1 MFNRNHTYNILFLV
15 EATNVDAVSRLN
27 LENVNSDRLLIHNAE
42 TGPICK
48 KRKAHSSKIRRT
60 SSASS
65 RGEVVPGIKEK
76 YPVSNEE
83 VLQFISK
90 KKTIAYLQK
99 IFNEE
104 VKSER
109 HNIVKNMFM
118 SGNID
123 FSMRSKIY
131 QLDKADFLEDDHKI
145 DKQLFQAMSE
155 LLDTMNLSRL
165 RGMIEDPDKSLIY
178 LKTFNKEQYIWLVLI
193 PETIVRYLEV
203 KNRWSKCVAE
213 KFYLDGESRV
223 TDSELKDFDRELE
236 EDAARLQRKSLEDA
250 YASSEEEEGF
260 DRYEERHMELP
271 DVSLTNYNL

>member
-1 MFNRNHTYNILFLV
+1 MFNRNHNHIILFLV

-65 RGEVVPGIKEK
+65 RGEVVPGIKDK

-109 HNIVKNMFM
+109 HNIVRNMFM
-118 SGNID
+118 SGNLD

-131 QLDKADFLEDDHKI
+131 QLDRADFLEDDHKI
-145 DKQLFQAMSE
+145 DKQLFQIMSQ
-155 LLDTMNLSRL
+155 LLDTMNLSRIPEMM
-165 RGMIEDPDKSLIY
+165 GHPKDSLDY
-178 LKTFNKEQYIWLVLI
+178 QRTFNKGQYIWFVLI
-193 PETIVRYLEV
+193 PEAIIRYLQV
-203 KNRWSKCVAE
+203 KNGWCKSVAE
-213 KFYLDGESRV
+213 KFYLDGVPRV
-223 TDSELKDFDRELE
+223 TDKQLKEFDEELE
-236 EDAARLQRKSLEDA
+236 EDATRLQRKSRRLC
-250 YASSEEEEGF
+250 F
-260 DRYEERHMELP
+260 
-271 DVSLTNYNL
+271 